1 MISVSASAIASLMRT
16 GMLVSPNPG
25 NSITIAPM
33 RANTSM
39 KAAASAGSSEMSI
52 RMIQPHCASPAD
64 DSRRYPHHV
73 ALQRIRHERQR
84 QQQRH
89 ENRQDLRHE
98 DQRLLLD
105 LRQRL
110 DQRHHDADDKADD
123 HQRRRHHHDGPDR
136 IARDVEGFSAG
147 HLKSCTLRKIFP
159 PSLGGPLATKQSS
172 LSSLSW
178 IASLR
183 SQ

>member
-1 MISVSASAIASLMRT
+1 MISVSANAIASLMRT

-52 RMIQPHCASPAD
+52 RIIHPHCASPAD
-64 DSRRYPHHV
+64 DSRRDPHHV
-73 ALQRIRHERQR
+73 ALQRVGHERQR
-84 QQQRH
+84 QQQGD
-89 ENRQDLRHE
+89 ENREYLRHE

-110 DQRHHDADDKADD
+110 DQRHHHADD
-123 HQRRRHHHDGPDR
+123 
-136 IARDVEGFSAG
+136 
-147 HLKSCTLRKIFP
+147 
-159 PSLGGPLATKQSS
+159 
-172 LSSLSW
+172 
-178 IASLR
+178 
-183 SQ
+183 

>member
-52 RMIQPHCASPAD
+52 RMVQPHFGSPAN

-73 ALQRIRHERQR
+73 ALQRVGHERQR

-98 DQRLLLD
+98 DQRLFLGLGER
-105 LRQRL
+105 LAQR
-110 DQRHHDADDKADD
+110 D
-123 HQRRRHHHDGPDR
+123 HTP
-136 IARDVEGFSAG
+136 
-147 HLKSCTLRKIFP
+147 
-159 PSLGGPLATKQSS
+159 
-172 LSSLSW
+172 
-178 IASLR
+178 
-183 SQ
+183 